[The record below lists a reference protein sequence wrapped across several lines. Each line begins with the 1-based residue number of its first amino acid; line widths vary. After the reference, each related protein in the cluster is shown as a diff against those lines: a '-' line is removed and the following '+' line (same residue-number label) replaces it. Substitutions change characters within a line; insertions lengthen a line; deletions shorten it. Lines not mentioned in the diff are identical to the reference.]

1 MRLEI
6 DTTVSVP
13 PVADSAERRAAVDS
27 AEAKSTLTQ
36 GIKAAQAGD
45 RVQARI
51 ALTKAT
57 KLDPRSESAWLWLA
71 SISEYPEEL
80 LGFLNQVLDINPEN
94 ERAIEWKKATHA
106 LLSKTFVQR
115 GIDAMEENKAEFA
128 FECFQTALDYNDQNA
143 AAWLWMAS
151 VSDSNPV
158 KISMLE
164 RAVALEPGNQA
175 AASALENAREGVV
188 KQKLAQAKAAAVAG
202 NNREAISLLDALLC
216 VSPEMID
223 AWMLKSH
230 LSDSFDEKIRCFESI
245 LRIDPSNVA
254 ARASRDSLLTI
265 LEAVEEPPV
274 QAAEVSTSVSPDEI
288 PAMRSESSMDM
299 PAVPTAQDTPTVGP
313 VSFVVE
319 PAPEYRYTPE
329 IVSSPIQPE
338 ISYARENDEVAET
351 NYEKE
356 EPENISEPFASFAEE
371 TSRSVEEAVYTGDF
385 QPDAPHSAEYVDDYR
400 SDSPADE
407 TEYQESAYADPAAET
422 VAFSYDPSSALSDD
436 YSAEPTAAE
445 ESGPFELDPWST
457 EPTSEGAIA
466 KPSDALPD
474 LEPASSTRSSYE
486 TFVESRD
493 VEPAAQRIEE
503 HPMVRPEWIH
513 CPFCGQTNDA
523 QAIAC
528 VSCTAVLTLSDL
540 ELLLS
545 NHDSNKPV
553 LRQAVDN
560 MERERSTRKFSPE
573 ELVTLG
579 LGHLNLRNLQ
589 FGYDCLME
597 ASKLS
602 PNNVVLT
609 GQVNSLLIRLDEIR
623 RQEEA
628 HLKMPKGKSIL
639 VVDDSPTVLKLIA
652 GKLEKSGHEVVCAN
666 DGVEA
671 IERLENYVPDLVLL
685 DITMPRMDG
694 YQVCKQIRSNPAT
707 KDVTVVMISGKDGF
721 FDKVRGRMAGATGY
735 ITKPFGPETL
745 MKTVEM
751 YLSGEVPEL
760 DEV

>member
-6 DTTVSVP
+6 DTTVSASHL
-13 PVADSAERRAAVDS
+13 ADNASRQAGVDP
-27 AEAKSTLTQ
+27 AEARSALTQ

-45 RVQARI
+45 RSQARV

-57 KLDPRSESAWLWLA
+57 QLDPRNESAWLWLA

-80 LGFLNQVLDINPEN
+80 LGFLNHVLDINPEN
-94 ERAIEWKKATHA
+94 QRATEWKKATHA

-115 GIDAMEENKAEFA
+115 GIDAVEENKKEFA
-128 FECFQTALDYNDQNA
+128 AECFRTALDYNDQNA
-143 AAWLWMAS
+143 AAWVWMAS
-151 VSDSNPV
+151 MTDSNAD

-164 RAVALEPGNQA
+164 RALSSEPANQSAVAALETA
-175 AASALENAREGVV
+175 RKNAV
-188 KQKLAQAKAAAVAG
+188 KQKLSEAKAAAIAG
-202 NNREAISLLDALLC
+202 NSGVAISIVDALLQ
-216 VSPEMID
+216 VDPDIVD

-245 LRIDPSNVA
+245 LRIDPTNVA

-265 LEAVEEPPV
+265 LESVEEPAVDEPNEP
-274 QAAEVSTSVSPDEI
+274 ASFSSAE
-288 PAMRSESSMDM
+288 
-299 PAVPTAQDTPTVGP
+299 PTVFESEDIPETDTMSSLEESAPHTGP
-313 VSFVVE
+313 ASSDLE
-319 PAPEYRYTPE
+319 PEYSFIPE
-329 IVSSPIQPE
+329 VVPSWNEPE
-338 ISYARENDEVAET
+338 TSTESERDDVADT

-356 EPENISEPFASFAEE
+356 EFNNAAEPFASFAEE
-371 TSRSVEEAVYTGDF
+371 TAEFASKTTGSSGQLDSETSV
-385 QPDAPHSAEYVDDYR
+385 PEYVISGDSHPYSQ
-400 SDSPADE
+400 SDQTVAE
-407 TEYQESAYADPAAET
+407 ESSYADPQSQT
-422 VAFSYDPSSALSDD
+422 VAFEYDASAHLSFPGNTNESCDDESNPYELGAQSAQPGSAPDTDCETIVESS
-436 YSAEPTAAE
+436 P
-445 ESGPFELDPWST
+445 
-457 EPTSEGAIA
+457 
-466 KPSDALPD
+466 
-474 LEPASSTRSSYE
+474 E
-486 TFVESRD
+486 TFLEHLTVRAES
-493 VEPAAQRIEE
+493 
-503 HPMVRPEWIH
+503 IH
-513 CPFCGQTNDA
+513 CPFCGQTNDP
-523 QAIAC
+523 QAISC
-528 VSCTAVLTLSDL
+528 SSCTAVLTLSDL

-545 NHDSNKPV
+545 SQDSNKPI

-560 MERERSTRKFSPE
+560 MERERSIRNFTPD

-623 RQEEA
+623 RKEEA

-639 VVDDSPTVLKLIA
+639 IVDDSPTVLKLIA
-652 GKLEKSGHEVVCAN
+652 GKLEKCGHEVVCAN

-671 IERLENYVPDLVLL
+671 LDRLENYVPDLVLL

-694 YQVCKQIRSNPAT
+694 YHVCKQIRSTPAT
-707 KDVTVVMISGKDGF
+707 KDVAVIMISGKDGF

-751 YLSGEVPEL
+751 YLSGEAPQLE
-760 DEV
+760 EV